1 MILPARSAASARICS
16 PRHNTFYRR
25 QDPSRR
31 LFCNMDIKVYFAG
44 SIRGG
49 RADAALYRE
58 LIAHIK
64 KSAVVLTEHV
74 GDTSLSALERGPEG
88 DRAIYEQDTAWL
100 RECDIV
106 IAECTRP
113 SLGVGYELAYAEK
126 LGKPCFL
133 LYRRSEC
140 ALSAMLTGDPYFTV
154 IPYETREQALA
165 AVDAALASV
174 S

>member
-25 QDPSRR
+25 QGPSRR

-49 RADAALYRE
+49 RADAALYQE

-106 IAECTRP
+106 IAECTVLRWAWGMSWRMP
-113 SLGVGYELAYAEK
+113 KSSASPASCCTAG
-126 LGKPCFL
+126 
-133 LYRRSEC
+133 RN
-140 ALSAMLTGDPYFTV
+140 ALFRLC
-154 IPYETREQALA
+154 
-165 AVDAALASV
+165 
-174 S
+174 